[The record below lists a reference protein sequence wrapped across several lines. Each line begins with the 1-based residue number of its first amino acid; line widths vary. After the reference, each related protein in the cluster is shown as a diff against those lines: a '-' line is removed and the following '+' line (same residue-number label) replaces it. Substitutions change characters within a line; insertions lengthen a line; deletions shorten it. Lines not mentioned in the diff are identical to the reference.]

1 MSTDNTYGH
10 SDSTTPVSGTSQT
23 GTATGRSA
31 EYDDGATGNSMQGT
45 TGGTQNSSFG
55 EQRRD
60 YAADASPL
68 GDTTGGRD
76 NSEDVTR
83 DETGKLISADKVQG
97 TAVYDAS
104 GERLGT
110 IDSIMI
116 DKVSGKVAY
125 AVMSFG
131 GFLGIGERYHP
142 LPWNVLTYDES
153 KGGYNVAQTA
163 DQLRG
168 GPTFG
173 REEAGSYDYGSHG
186 REIDDYYGVNTRR
199 GAIGLDAGDAV
210 GNTTGAGSS
219 GMAATAMG
227 ANRNL

>member
-10 SDSTTPVSGTSQT
+10 SDSTTPLGGTSQT

-31 EYDDGATGNSMQGT
+31 EYGDGMPGNSMQGT
-45 TGGTQNSSFG
+45 TGATQNSSFG

-60 YAADASPL
+60 YGADNAAW
-68 GDTTGGRD
+68 GDDTGRD
-76 NSEDVTR
+76 TGDDVTR

-116 DKVSGKVAY
+116 NKVSGKVAY

-153 KGGYNVAQTA
+153 KGGYNVSQTV

-168 GPTFG
+168 GPTFS
-173 REEAGSYDYGSHG
+173 REEASSYDYGSHG
-186 REIDDYYGVNTRR
+186 REINDYYGVNTRR
-199 GAIGLDAGDAV
+199 GAMGLDAGDAV
-210 GNTTGAGSS
+210 GDTTGAGSS